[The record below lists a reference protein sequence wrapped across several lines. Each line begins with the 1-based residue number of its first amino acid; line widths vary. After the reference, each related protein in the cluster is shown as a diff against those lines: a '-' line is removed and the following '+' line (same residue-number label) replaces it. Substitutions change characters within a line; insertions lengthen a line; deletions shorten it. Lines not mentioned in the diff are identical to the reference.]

1 MDMHHNP
8 SKRKRR
14 ARLVFVYTLMATS
27 IIAGVVILMLI
38 IQGYRFNRYDGKVEQ
53 GGLVQFDSKPSGA
66 TVTLDGNSLSAKT
79 ASKLT
84 VSAGTHQVT
93 MSRDGYLSWTKS
105 VSVKAGSVL
114 WLNYTRLYPTHP
126 KITTVAS
133 YDTLTSELISPNRKQ
148 AALIATPTLGVL
160 YAIPLNDEK
169 PDLRKVTI
177 ETDAMTT
184 PTDPASAVFSLV
196 TWDQDSQY
204 VIVKHSYDNK
214 TEYLSVDT
222 SNGNATNITKVLGVS
237 ATRLEYVLGDHNAI
251 YLLTDAHELRRG
263 DLSAATISGPLLTNL
278 TDFAQADRSTVTY
291 ETVRATDGTR
301 SVGYLTN
308 GASRP
313 RSVHTIKDDGSAS
326 FKFRMGTYYGDHY
339 LILAYGD
346 TTTIYTADV
355 PSSDSSST
363 LNWQRVGWLATKG
376 GVSAL
381 GFSPDIQRFV
391 YAQMANSA
399 ATYDLETNVVAK
411 VTFQGT
417 LARSIDWIDNF
428 HIASTSGNASYFY
441 DFDGT
446 NGRAV
451 ASNVV
456 DVQTVIS
463 ENDKYF
469 YYTASDSGK
478 VTLKRVQLIN

>member
-1 MDMHHNP
+1 MHHNP

-27 IIAGVVILMLI
+27 IIAGVVILILI

-105 VSVKAGSVL
+105 VSVKAGAVL
-114 WLNYTRLYPTHP
+114 WLNYARLYPTNP
-126 KITTVAS
+126 KITTLAS

-148 AALIATPTLGVL
+148 TALITTPTQATIYTV
-160 YAIPLNDEK
+160 PLNDEK
-169 PDLRKVTI
+169 PEIRKVVI
-177 ETDAMTT
+177 EADAITT
-184 PTDPASAVFSLV
+184 PADATSAIFSLV
-196 TWDQDSQY
+196 TWDQDSQF
-204 VIVKHSYDNK
+204 VIVKHGYDGK
-214 TEYLSVDT
+214 TEYLSVDV
-222 SNGNATNITKVLGVS
+222 SNGAATNITRALGVS
-237 ATRLEYVLGDHNAI
+237 ASRLEYVLGDHNAV

-263 DLSAATISGPLLTNL
+263 DLSAATISGPLLTSVA
-278 TDFAQADRSTVTY
+278 DFAQADRSTVTY
-291 ETVRATDGTR
+291 ETMRATDGTR

-313 RSVHTIKDDGSAS
+313 RKVHTVTDDGGAI
-326 FKFRMGTYYGDHY
+326 FKFRMGAYYGDHY
-339 LILAYGD
+339 LVVAYGD

-355 PSSDSSST
+355 PSSDSSSS
-363 LNWQRVGWLATKG
+363 LSWKRVGWLATKG

-381 GFSPDIQRFV
+381 GFSPDTQRFV
-391 YAQMANSA
+391 FAQMANTA
-399 ATYDLETNVVAK
+399 ATYDLETNVIAK
-411 VTFQGT
+411 VTFQGNLSRT
-417 LARSIDWIDNF
+417 LDWIDKF
-428 HIASTSGNASYFY
+428 HIGSTSGNASYFY

-446 NGRAV
+446 NGRAI
-451 ASNVV
+451 ATNVV
-456 DVQTVIS
+456 DVQTAIS
-463 ENDKYF
+463 DNDKYF
-469 YYTASDSGK
+469 YYVETDNGK
-478 VTLKRVQLIN
+478 IALKRVQLIN